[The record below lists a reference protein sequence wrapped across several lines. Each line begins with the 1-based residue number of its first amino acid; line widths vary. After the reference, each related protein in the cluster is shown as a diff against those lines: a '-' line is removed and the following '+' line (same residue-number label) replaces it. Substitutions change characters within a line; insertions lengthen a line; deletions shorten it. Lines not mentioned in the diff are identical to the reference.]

1 MTLKKVSTYFIYKYI
16 FFNLKELLFHNVPP
30 KKHKFLQIFNKH
42 LTFFCLEFEF
52 GDDII
57 SNNPDI
63 VTTVCQQKQSDDT
76 AVIIE
81 DEIAEEP
88 EDESEK
94 DQKLCRLYLWY
105 FLLRLLDLDD
115 TEHIISWT
123 NKETLEFKIHDAK
136 RLALMWGNLH
146 GRENMTYAKFSRA
159 LRYHYKK
166 GVIQKV
172 NIVFF
177 FFHFQCIY

>member
-1 MTLKKVSTYFIYKYI
+1 MSSI
-16 FFNLKELLFHNVPP
+16 NELPDLA
-30 KKHKFLQIFNKH
+30 
-42 LTFFCLEFEF
+42 
-52 GDDII
+52 
-57 SNNPDI
+57 DI
-63 VTTVCQQKQSDDT
+63 VSPSTVCQQDQPQEAT
-76 AVIIE
+76 VPE
-81 DEIAEEP
+81 DEIADDQ
-88 EDESEK
+88 EDEFK
-94 DQKLCRLYLWY
+94 DQKSDKLCRLYLWY
-105 FLLRLLDLDD
+105 FLLRLLDMDD

-172 NIVFF
+172 HTVFSLS
-177 FFHFQCIY
+177 INLS